1 MARRATLRTPTGMD
15 WAASTLELSVTDDDG
30 GADVESVTVRVL
42 TPEEALAE
50 ILKLLDA
57 AIAGS
62 SNGAVRAALE
72 RARVALVGH
81 EGAQDGAL
89 RMLAQNQ
96 PDAAAGFVLQA
107 IDWSQKARPLGVN
120 VDLAIALMQQVYA
133 EPDGRLA
140 VNASPCSPANIRV
153 RRRPRPSPAALPSK
167 LQSPA
172 GQQELQS
179 GLRFG
184 RLPISRNDASA
195 QPSSHAV
202 SG

>member
-1 MARRATLRTPTGMD
+1 MT
-15 WAASTLELSVTDDDG
+15 AAQTSSR
-30 GADVESVTVRVL
+30 STVRVL

-107 IDWSQKARPLGVN
+107 IDWSQKARALGVN
-120 VDLAIALMQQVYA
+120 VDLAIALMQQIYESLV
-133 EPDGRLA
+133 
-140 VNASPCSPANIRV
+140 
-153 RRRPRPSPAALPSK
+153 AAWP
-167 LQSPA
+167 
-172 GQQELQS
+172 
-179 GLRFG
+179 
-184 RLPISRNDASA
+184 
-195 QPSSHAV
+195 
-202 SG
+202 